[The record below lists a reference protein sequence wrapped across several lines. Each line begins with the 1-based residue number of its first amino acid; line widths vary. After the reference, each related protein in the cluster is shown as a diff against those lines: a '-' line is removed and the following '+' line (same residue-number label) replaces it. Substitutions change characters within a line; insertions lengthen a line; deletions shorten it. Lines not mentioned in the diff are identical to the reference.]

1 MRMDMRKLR
10 AVEMRRGELG
20 QPAMADAAVLSA
32 RKHGTKSERA
42 PGEGRGSEGERAGIR
57 CLLK

>member
-1 MRMDMRKLR
+1 MDTRKLG
-10 AVEMRRGELG
+10 AVETRRGELG
-20 QPAMADAAVLSA
+20 QPSMVDSAVLSTHE
-32 RKHGTKSERA
+32 HGTKSERA

>member
-1 MRMDMRKLR
+1 MDMRKLWV
-10 AVEMRRGELG
+10 VETRRGELG
-20 QPAMADAAVLSA
+20 QSAMADAVVLRA
-32 RKHGTKSERA
+32 REHGTKSERA

>member
-1 MRMDMRKLR
+1 MDTRKLG
-10 AVEMRRGELG
+10 AVEMWRGELG
-20 QPAMADAAVLSA
+20 QPAMADGAVLSA
-32 RKHGTKSERA
+32 REHGTKSLRA